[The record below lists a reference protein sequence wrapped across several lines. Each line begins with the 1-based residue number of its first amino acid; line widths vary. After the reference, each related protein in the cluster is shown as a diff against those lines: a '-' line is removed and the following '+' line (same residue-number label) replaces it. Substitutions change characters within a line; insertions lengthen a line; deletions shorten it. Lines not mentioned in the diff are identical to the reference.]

1 MLAKRCPAGLFY
13 EMCRSS
19 AVLGWLMSFKWDKT
33 GGWTQILE
41 EEGKADVCVDGFGW
55 ICMHAHAEARR
66 DKRLN

>member
-1 MLAKRCPAGLFY
+1 M
-13 EMCRSS
+13 
-19 AVLGWLMSFKWDKT
+19 LGWLMCFKWDKT